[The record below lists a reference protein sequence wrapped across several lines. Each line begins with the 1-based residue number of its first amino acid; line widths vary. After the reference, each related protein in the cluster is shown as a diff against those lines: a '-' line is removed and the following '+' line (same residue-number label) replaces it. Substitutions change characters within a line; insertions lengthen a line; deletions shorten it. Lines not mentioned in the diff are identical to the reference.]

1 MHPEILTK
9 EQIELL
15 PLIQQFRREFYLVG
29 GTAIALQLGHRRS
42 IDFDLFKQSTLNT
55 TKTLK
60 KVDAV
65 KMSYVVTYRV
75 SEQINL
81 VMNAVKITFVQYPYP
96 IVAVKD
102 FEKKIRMPGLL
113 TLAAMKAFA
122 LERRSKW
129 KDYVDLYFLLKDHF
143 SVKDISRE
151 ADRIF
156 GQLFSEKLFRSQLAF
171 HKDIDYS
178 EPVEYMSGFEADEQE
193 VKDFL
198 TDKSLQEIS
207 DKRVIKR
214 KRQPVD

>member
-1 MHPEILTK
+1 MHPEILSK
-9 EQIELL
+9 EQNELL

-42 IDFDLFKQSTLNT
+42 IDFDLFKISDLNI

-60 KVDAV
+60 KLDSA
-65 KMSYVVTYRV
+65 KISYTITRRV

-81 VMNAVKITFVQYPYP
+81 VMNGVKITFFQYPYT
-96 IVAVKD
+96 IEAATD
-102 FEKKIRMPGLL
+102 FEKKMRMPTLL

-122 LERRSKW
+122 LGRRSKW

-143 SVKDISRE
+143 SIDDITAE
-151 ADRIF
+151 ACRIF

-178 EPVEYMSGFEADEQE
+178 EPVEYMPGFETDGQTI
-193 VKDFL
+193 KDFL
-198 TDKSLQEIS
+198 TDASLQKI
-207 DKRVIKR
+207 
-214 KRQPVD
+214 